1 MPKSPRCLAIMNVHN
16 RRDRLS
22 TLLKLKKNE
31 ICQTQLSC
39 LIDIDEMIRC
49 DELISPIVIRT
60 NNPTQIERQIQVD
73 TIKERFSGLF
83 KTRIEKDSIINLIN
97 DERILQALIDRD
109 GQRWSELIDQLISEQ
124 SNFSLSEIAQ
134 QLLNTIERLYTTER
148 LNNLTTGQ
156 LQRKIRY
163 AMSQLKHIDEH
174 SYLQNNFKTIKNNR
188 TNINSRKQTECNG
201 TMDMAV
207 TVRQIDKHHNHQSI
221 VSSNHIWK
229 PYVDRLFDQGHSA
242 DEIKRLLHKAAETTI
257 QCDDYRLQDVFNY
270 IDTKSKQQRAKTAP
284 SKIGF
289 NAASTKTKPVTSEQF
304 QSTNLFQ
311 SMKPNET
318 MDSNNRIMRCSSPSI
333 SARKVMSND
342 FSSAFN
348 NKDQRS
354 TIEGIKNKSISSS
367 VSLNS
372 SLIKSPSIESDII
385 QIESTENK
393 FITDLN
399 KNEKEQNLP
408 LYSSTDQEHINI
420 MVNSSPTTMNKQRSI
435 TNIEKII
442 QREKYND
449 KNSDSDDIII
459 ITEQKPYQSQEI
471 IDSTTSQTNET
482 SSFHNLKTDSST
494 TRIKPINNL
503 IDMPLTKLEEQSI
516 HALQH
521 VQNTLNTIDNTH
533 LHSHSLNIPVEQNK
547 LIDIIFELNL
557 RKPDNIEILMTKCI
571 KLLNNEK
578 STIVVSQLEEVYF
591 QNLNE
596 EISNTFNLLQEYK
609 KPTMPFI
616 INNED
621 SSYNRHISNMIMISS
636 NGQTSL
642 KSINENIEQ
651 IIESNTNLDLKHQ
664 VNILEYSKIAS
675 PIRCRPIPY
684 TVSNEMRSTESLRQ
698 EFICSTEHI
707 SLTTK
712 ELNEQLITNKN
723 DLNYRS
729 DIPLKIESELYDDQS
744 QKQWLDSLLS
754 KISDNISRTS
764 NISSTSPSL
773 LIINQTKIDDKDEQE
788 STIMK
793 SVDRQISSLNEH
805 LKSSIS
811 IHQHTTNMIETT
823 DDIQNIQYVTD
834 IIIFKKEYAT
844 SIIIPN
850 QIFSMIEEQ
859 FQIFETK
866 LLQNKVV
873 ISSKQILNSNDQLL
887 SLSDEKNSEHINK
900 ELSKLNH
907 DFDDT
912 FQKSPSIITVH
923 ANYVDEEKQSI
934 TSILNDET
942 LSVTG
947 QSSPPSNI
955 DLLEQLDQLQIHED
969 IVSSKQLVPALVS
982 KSKEKFESSQK
993 LFDNEQEDIGL
1004 SKTDVDYVPEINTE
1018 LLPSNDQ
1025 KKEEKTKSIVSFPSD
1040 NNEDE
1045 SLISKSHIDTKKPS
1059 KSSYVNAQVLDE
1071 HTSIIASTVFNHQN
1085 EISQFQLPIS
1095 TQYFKSISNDTP
1107 TSNEE
1112 KHSPIDSHNQNI
1124 VTETSI
1130 QNSKDKKLSNE
1141 KIDNAIINKFQKSTI
1156 LSLDHYITRQSIK
1169 SVLSPSKTTKME
1181 HIKYKKI
1188 ATSLQPTSISTTIN
1202 NISKEDDTMV
1212 NRTSIPYFVT
1222 EEASKLMTSFTK
1234 TATKDDIN
1242 NDEKSISSM
1251 SSGHDLLIDDDTTKK
1266 DLRTKLNYNNDL
1278 LQNKPNSPL
1287 LSNASIQESSLF
1299 DDTIRTSSS
1308 SPPLSSKENLINKK
1322 VDDQQTKTQLTINRT
1337 ISLPKIVS
1345 EEGQRPL
1352 ISTPHSFLLSTIIDD
1367 NIHNEMKQPFEN
1379 KVQSIHK
1386 NTKSSNTSLSTTID
1400 GENQSDKMPTQRTIE
1415 EKSSAN
1421 ESIRN
1426 IPLENITKSEH
1437 PTSRYDKSKE
1447 HTNIHSSFQIEQN
1460 SQNEDH
1466 PLEKIKSLKQESLV
1480 KQSSLLSNKQLVMD
1494 MDSETKNPLDQIR
1507 PSSHSKLV
1515 DNNQDR
1521 LDDHKFTNTEKY
1533 PSSMI
1538 VTSDTKRIDRSSP
1551 IKTKQRPITST
1562 ITSALPSSFANVNMR
1577 QQDIKP
1583 WISSSENK
1591 NDKSILDDALVL
1603 TSKEIPRSKPV
1614 SSSNLVHQNNRTFDY
1629 RHEIENEKLSSQ
1641 SEKRVTDD
1649 NPYHSNSKQQSS
1661 MTNTLIRDS
1670 IHSSSMPKLLLKRS
1684 SIKQNS
1690 TILQPTKPNATSSI
1704 TDVSTSSSN
1713 IVATDHLRSTH
1724 SITSDDHEE
1733 VISLKKTNKKNNSKD
1748 EFISKVN
1755 STSKHNMLRK
1765 KTPQPSQNQSLTS
1778 FNQKQPNIKTSRKK
1792 FTNYSLLTNSELAYD
1807 TEQGSDVWMNSH
1819 EDISQILSINE
1830 QDERKPKIHKRQQK
1844 KQNKNRIIDG
1854 SKFMPFN
1861 LKARADHQAYT
1872 IDSSRLPSIEQS
1884 CGEHYLKKLSNYLSH
1899 RPIIRL
1905 PVTQIEKFECGTIG
1919 PHLHPSSIARQFFF
1933 LPSIHNRHHLSSQ
1946 IYQTNESL
1954 TDQFYS
1960 FMSSENIDDK
1970 QAFESILNWQPQQ
1983 QHSISKTE
1991 QSKFQHVY
1999 LLDTSTGNTVRGRQ
2013 YPILT
2018 DEIDMIDDPNT
2029 CTIVNKWAF
2038 ADLVN
2043 TERKKF
2049 IQESTDSITKSKK
2062 RSKLNNNNN
2071 NIKICLR
2078 KRPLTQ
2084 FEQNV
2089 FKEVDIISIVD
2100 SQTILLHIPSI
2111 TVDNQ
2116 VFIKN
2121 RKFKCDQTFDEHC
2134 QISTIY
2140 HSTLAPLLDLAIDG
2154 SNCLCLIGGGKYS
2167 GKNYLLHSLIDLFA
2181 FDLIRLLSSYDIY
2194 IKLLGICHNRIIDL
2208 LQNYSPI
2215 RIIKSMNWTLIPND
2229 VFHLKNND
2237 DIDYIACQIKKRRR
2251 FIHQLIQI
2259 NFHDK
2264 DQSIIIGSLMIV
2276 VLASSQYVYTRNLCS
2291 HRRKFLINSL
2301 NKTILSFKRAL
2312 LGIRQNPDR
2321 VRAAFNN
2328 DILTRLIQPYVFHDQ
2343 SNICYIGTLN
2353 PGHRH
2358 RIATKSTIEFARNL
2372 RFCLKRI
2379 NKQRR
2384 KRENLSRMNT
2394 NNNDNIF

>member
-97 DERILQALIDRD
+97 DEKILQALIDRD

-242 DEIKRLLHKAAETTI
+242 DEIKRLLHKAAETTM

-333 SARKVMSND
+333 SVRKVMSND

-348 NKDQRS
+348 KKDQRS
-354 TIEGIKNKSISSS
+354 TIEGIKNKSISSN
-367 VSLNS
+367 VSLNN

-408 LYSSTDQEHINI
+408 LYSSTDQEHMNI
-420 MVNSSPTTMNKQRSI
+420 MVNSSPTTMNKHRSI

-442 QREKYND
+442 QSEKNND

-471 IDSTTSQTNET
+471 IDPTTSQTNET

-609 KPTMPFI
+609 ELTMPFI

-636 NGQTSL
+636 ESQTSL

-712 ELNEQLITNKN
+712 ELNEQQITNKN

-744 QKQWLDSLLS
+744 QRQWLDSLLS

-912 FQKSPSIITVH
+912 FQKSPSIMTVH

-934 TSILNDET
+934 SSILNDET

-969 IVSSKQLVPALVS
+969 IVSSKQLVPANVS

-993 LFDNEQEDIGL
+993 LFDNGQEDIRL
-1004 SKTDVDYVPEINTE
+1004 SKTDMNYVPEINTE

-1045 SLISKSHIDTKKPS
+1045 SLISKSHTDTKKPS
-1059 KSSYVNAQVLDE
+1059 KSSHVNAQVLDE
-1071 HTSIIASTVFNHQN
+1071 HTSIIASTVVNHQN

-1141 KIDNAIINKFQKSTI
+1141 KIDNAIINKFHKSTI
-1156 LSLDHYITRQSIK
+1156 LSMDHYITRQSIK

-1181 HIKYKKI
+1181 HIKYKTI
-1188 ATSLQPTSISTTIN
+1188 ATSLQPTSIPTTIN

-1345 EEGQRPL
+1345 EEGQ
-1352 ISTPHSFLLSTIIDD
+1352 T
-1367 NIHNEMKQPFEN
+1367 
-1379 KVQSIHK
+1379 
-1386 NTKSSNTSLSTTID
+1386 
-1400 GENQSDKMPTQRTIE
+1400 
-1415 EKSSAN
+1415 
-1421 ESIRN
+1421 
-1426 IPLENITKSEH
+1426 
-1437 PTSRYDKSKE
+1437 
-1447 HTNIHSSFQIEQN
+1447 
-1460 SQNEDH
+1460 
-1466 PLEKIKSLKQESLV
+1466 
-1480 KQSSLLSNKQLVMD
+1480 SLLSNKQLVMD

-1551 IKTKQRPITST
+1551 IKTKQRPISST

-1704 TDVSTSSSN
+1704 TDISTSSSN

-1765 KTPQPSQNQSLTS
+1765 KTPQSSQNQSLTS

-2062 RSKLNNNNN
+2062 RSKLNNNNNN